1 MAIAREPSPPPRW
14 DLSGAASLLEALPR
28 GRLSEI
34 AGSPTSGATSLL
46 IALLA
51 QATVRAR
58 DDGGLVALVDAADAF
73 DPAGA
78 GASGAALDAL
88 LWVRGGGQVDAA
100 CRAAGLL
107 ARCPGFTLVALD
119 LGAALDRRDLPHATW
134 IRLQRAVEGT
144 DAVLLLHAPRSLAGS
159 TAAVALTAT
168 RLGAS
173 WSAGGVRASGAAATA
188 AAGRLT
194 RLDGLRAQI
203 AVRRGLR
210 DLRQPGAQWSTTWH
224 L

>member
-1 MAIAREPSPPPRW
+1 
-14 DLSGAASLLEALPR
+14 LPR

-34 AGSPTSGATSLL
+34 AGSPSSGATSLL
-46 IALLA
+46 VALLA
-51 QATVRAR
+51 QATARAR
-58 DDGGLVALVDAADAF
+58 EDGGLVALVDAADAF
-73 DPAGA
+73 DPTGA
-78 GASGAALDAL
+78 AASGADLEAL

-119 LGAALDRRDLPHATW
+119 LGEALDRRALPHATW
-134 IRLQRAVEGT
+134 IRLQRAVEST

-159 TAAVALTAT
+159 SAAVALTAT
-168 RLGAS
+168 RLGTS
-173 WSAGGVRASGAAATA
+173 WSAGGVRARAGAAGAGA
-188 AAGRLT
+188 ARVT

-210 DLRQPGAQWSTTWH
+210 DLRHPGAQWSTTWY